1 MNKLLSISI
10 SLMLL
15 CYPIVVNGSARFKIN
30 AERQVLVT
38 RSSSPG
44 TKMVRVVAYGPTTE
58 KAIEQAMCDAVA
70 EVLFLGAKGEGEME
84 SVPPILK
91 NGQAQ
96 YQTHQK
102 EFKNFFK
109 KAYLNYVS
117 RVNSTFPSGEDN
129 IRTSKGRK
137 VQVYLLVDWASLEQ
151 YFRERGFQTS
161 IEALMDFK

>member
-15 CYPIVVNGSARFKIN
+15 CYPIVVKGSARFKIN

-70 EVLFLGAKGEGEME
+70 EALFNGIKGEGEME
-84 SVPPILK
+84 TIPPILK
-91 NGQAQ
+91 DGQAQ
-96 YQTHQK
+96 YTTHQK
-102 EFKNFFK
+102 ELKNFFK
-109 KAYLNYVS
+109 ATYLNYVS
-117 RVNSTFPSGEDN
+117 RINSTFPSGENN

-137 VQVYLLVDWASLEQ
+137 VRVFLLVDWAGLEQ
-151 YFRERGFQTS
+151 YFRNMGYQTS
-161 IEALMDFK
+161 IGLLTDF